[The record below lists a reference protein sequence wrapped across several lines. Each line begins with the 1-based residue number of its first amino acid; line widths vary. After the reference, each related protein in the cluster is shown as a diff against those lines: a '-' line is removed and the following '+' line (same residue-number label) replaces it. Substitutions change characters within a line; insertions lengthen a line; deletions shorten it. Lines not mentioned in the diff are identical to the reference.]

1 MVAVRSSTGLV
12 DDLDRLALALESL
25 DLRTASIRGKESDS
39 KRDQL
44 VRTIRSYVVPRLN
57 DPTTPLCVVFTGPTG
72 SGKSTLVNSISGHKV
87 SETGPVRPTT
97 TAPVVLASLAN
108 RDRFQRLGGVECEVV
123 EGAAPILDMVA
134 LVDTPDID
142 STSTEHRATAE
153 ALIDSADVVVFV
165 TSTLRYADLVPWEVF
180 RRAVSR
186 GAPVINVL
194 NRYSSSSAGAYV
206 DFRSLL
212 SAEGLTS
219 DVVRVPE
226 HHLDGDAHSVPSL
239 AVKELARRLVD
250 VARDRRR
257 YQQEV
262 LDQVL
267 ASLVAQSEDLVD
279 SVNDDRRWLDDRE
292 AELRFGFANSAIDLD
307 LSGVVD
313 DIVFGFPSGASA
325 RRKRRWLRRAQ
336 VEMVVIDRI
345 VAAVDADIR
354 SRGLID
360 GDLREMIA
368 ETIPGWLGY
377 TRRVVEE
384 ADVVSSELA
393 CSVLVCSAI
402 GLQDPQLEM
411 FVLGDDS
418 DRLVAR
424 ARRELVDRLQVIY
437 THCGERLVDRLETEA
452 GEPDADDLADRM
464 SFVVARS
471 HFADA

>member
-1 MVAVRSSTGLV
+1 MTLFDAVEVARIRNLSILLSGAEEPVRVLRSVGWPLSVRERFFARNAG
-12 DDLDRLALALESL
+12 SL
-25 DLRTASIRGKESDS
+25 PEVEYASFDPDPTLRT
-39 KRDQL
+39 
-44 VRTIRSYVVPRLN
+44 
-57 DPTTPLCVVFTGPTG
+57 
-72 SGKSTLVNSISGHKV
+72 
-87 SETGPVRPTT
+87 
-97 TAPVVLASLAN
+97 
-108 RDRFQRLGGVECEVV
+108 
-123 EGAAPILDMVA
+123 
-134 LVDTPDID
+134 
-142 STSTEHRATAE
+142 
-153 ALIDSADVVVFV
+153 
-165 TSTLRYADLVPWEVF
+165 
-180 RRAVSR
+180 
-186 GAPVINVL
+186 
-194 NRYSSSSAGAYV
+194 
-206 DFRSLL
+206 
-212 SAEGLTS
+212 
-219 DVVRVPE
+219 
-226 HHLDGDAHSVPSL
+226 
-239 AVKELARRLVD
+239 LARV
-250 VARDRRR
+250 RDGIR
-257 YQQEV
+257 
-262 LDQVL
+262 D
-267 ASLVAQSEDLVD
+267 
-279 SVNDDRRWLDDRE
+279 
-292 AELRFGFANSAIDLD
+292 
-307 LSGVVD
+307 SGVVD
-313 DIVFGFPSGASA
+313 DIVFGFPSEASA

-402 GLQDPQLEM
+402 GLRDPPLEM